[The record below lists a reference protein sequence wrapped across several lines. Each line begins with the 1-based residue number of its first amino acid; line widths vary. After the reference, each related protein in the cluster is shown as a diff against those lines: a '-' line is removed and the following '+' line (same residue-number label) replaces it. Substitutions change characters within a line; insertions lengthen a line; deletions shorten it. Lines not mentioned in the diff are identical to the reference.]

1 MRAVFD
7 FLTIADVA
15 RCLSDLSASGVR
27 KAADTGRFEVA
38 AELVERHAPADMVR
52 DKVDILR
59 RLGLMMTNLTQH
71 DTTALCRRCGS
82 AFTFDAS
89 RFAAKHL
96 DPPRH
101 CLLCRQA
108 RRWERERAGITE
120 NVPQD
125 DGNPAQPAPG
135 SHTPERVSFE
145 GQKRA

>member
-1 MRAVFD
+1 MRSVEQAERD
-7 FLTIADVA
+7 AAAAA
-15 RCLSDLSASGVR
+15 RLHD
-27 KAADTGRFEVA
+27 A
-38 AELVERHAPADMVR
+38 AELVERYAPADMVR

-89 RFAAKHL
+89 HFAAKHL

-101 CLLCRQA
+101 CYPCRQA
-108 RRWERERAGITE
+108 RRREREHAGITE

-125 DGNPAQPAPG
+125 DGSEQA
-135 SHTPERVSFE
+135 T
-145 GQKRA
+145 